1 MTLSQIYLDGNA
13 HAIGHG
19 LGVFGRDAV
28 HLHLRPLALWQHLAS
43 LAQTPGALQMRQAV
57 QTEFPRYWQ
66 EIEGLA
72 AGLQLPLD
80 EVFMWN
86 CRGDYVH
93 QQSVD
98 GCTTVFG
105 PASDGALIAH
115 NEDGFPQ
122 LRGHCALAHVKPAS
136 GLAFSSFVY
145 PGSLPG
151 HTLAVNERGLVATVN
166 NIRPAGIPAGIPR
179 QILGR
184 ATLDAGTLDE
194 AIAVVTRTDR
204 AGAFHHTFGQ
214 AGSSR
219 VVSVEASAEGSHV
232 SEIQRPG
239 GHSNH
244 LIAPSLS
251 RLQQRITASSGA
263 RQQCV
268 DQRLEPLP
276 GNLDVGVSLSI
287 LRDTSDEHLPVYRT
301 AADDPDD
308 ENTLATAVFL
318 ISAQAVKWRIYT
330 QPNTDRPDVEGVVYL
345 PLADL

>member
-1 MTLSQIYLDGNA
+1 MTLSRIHLDGNA
-13 HAIGHG
+13 HALGHG

-28 HLHLRPLALWQHLAS
+28 HRHLRPLALWHHLAS

-57 QTEFPRYWQ
+57 QTEFPRYWE

-72 AGLQLPLD
+72 DGLQLPLD

-105 PASDGALIAH
+105 PTSGGTIIAH

-122 LRGHCALAHVKPAS
+122 LRGHCALLHAIPKS
-136 GLAFSSFVY
+136 GLAFNSFVY

-166 NIRPAGIPAGIPR
+166 NIRPASIPVGIPR

-184 ATLDAGTLDE
+184 ATLDARTIDE
-194 AIAVVTRTDR
+194 AIAMVTRTDR

-214 AGSSR
+214 AGSAR
-219 VVSVEASAEGSHV
+219 VVSVEASAEGSNI
-232 SEIQRPG
+232 SEVQWPE

-244 LIAPSLS
+244 LVSLS
-251 RLQQRITASSGA
+251 LSQVRQRITESSDA
-263 RQQCV
+263 RQECI
-268 DQRLEPLP
+268 DRRLARLS
-276 GNLDVGVSLSI
+276 GDLDAKTSLSI
-287 LRDTSDEHLPVYRT
+287 LRDTSGGNLPVYRND
-301 AADDPDD
+301 ANDPDD
-308 ENTLATAVFL
+308 ENTLATGVFL
-318 ISAQAVKWRIYT
+318 ISASNVEWRIYT
-330 QPNTDRPDVEGVVYL
+330 QSNTDRPDIEGVMYRS
-345 PLADL
+345 LADC

>member
-1 MTLSQIYLDGNA
+1 MTLSRIDLGGNA
-13 HAIGHG
+13 HAIGRG
-19 LGVFGRDAV
+19 LGVFGREAV
-28 HLHLRPLALWQHLAS
+28 LRHLRPLPLWQHLAT
-43 LAQTPGALQMRQAV
+43 LAQTPKAVQMRQAV

-72 AGLQLPLD
+72 AGLQLPVD

-105 PASDGALIAH
+105 PTSDGMLIAH

-122 LRGHCALAHVKPAS
+122 LRGHCALAQVKPDS
-136 GLAFSSFVY
+136 GLAFSSFIY

-151 HTLAVNERGLVATVN
+151 HTLAVNECGLVATVN
-166 NIRPAGIPAGIPR
+166 NIRPTDIPAGIPR

-184 ATLDAGTLDE
+184 ATLDAHTLDE

-214 AGSSR
+214 AGSNR
-219 VVSVEASAEGSHV
+219 VVSVEASAEGSNI
-232 SEIQRPG
+232 SEIQRPS

-251 RLQQRITASSGA
+251 QLQQRITASSGA
-263 RQQCV
+263 RQQCI
-268 DQRLEPLP
+268 DQSLKQLP
-276 GNLDVGVSLSI
+276 GDLDADVSLSI
-287 LRDTSDEHLPVYRT
+287 LRDTSGGHLPVYRT

-308 ENTLATAVFL
+308 ENTLATGVFL
-318 ISAQAVKWRIYT
+318 VSANSVEWRIYT
-330 QPNTDRPDVEGVVYL
+330 KQNTEQPDIEGVVSL
-345 PLADL
+345 SR